1 MRRKDNDT
9 GKTMKVLELR
19 GFAGITGRPQTPR
32 MAPGL
37 SHVVN
42 AKISVVSTKAPL
54 DFARGKLR
62 AARRDLL
69 SPISRLSLNE
79 GLSAPRFALRSRRRK
94 SCRGVPG
101 YLQGRARAAA
111 AGRSTRPAPIP

>member
-42 AKISVVSTKAPL
+42 TKIPVVSTKAPL

-69 SPISRLSLNE
+69 SPISCLSLRQ
-79 GLSAPRFALRSRRRK
+79 GFSAPRGVYPERSRGALRSRRRN
-94 SCRGVPG
+94 RHM
-101 YLQGRARAAA
+101 R
-111 AGRSTRPAPIP
+111 